1 MSKWDLSVFYP
12 NDEAWEKDFNLL
24 KTEVAKFSNFKGKLG
39 NFDDFLAYHK
49 FDEEVTKLLYKVY
62 AYAHLAS
69 DLNLKDTKKMQM
81 NQQVGLVLSELN
93 QLTSFISPEIIDLG
107 KDTVL
112 AFVEKDE
119 FLKPFKFPY
128 EKLFRG
134 QEHILDAKSE
144 QLMSNFSP
152 IKNIPTSLYQALS
165 TIDRKDETIKLS
177 DGSDVLVTQAQFRAL
192 IEDAKT
198 PEDRKAIFES
208 LYRKYVDN
216 KTAFAATYNLVL
228 QSLSANNKNRG
239 YASSLDAALFNNNIP
254 TSVFHNL
261 KDTAYENTHTLKRYI
276 EIRKKALGMDEY
288 FTYDRFLPLAKSGKK
303 YPYDEAKALFL
314 ESIKNFPKE
323 FVDNQKDAIKDGFV
337 DAQPQDGK
345 RSGAY
350 SSGMY
355 GHHPFILLNHNDTL
369 DAVFTL
375 AHEAGHSAHSIF
387 SDAAQPMAISNYT
400 IFVAEIASTFNEHA
414 LLDYLLE
421 KSSSKQEKIELL
433 SLAIDN
439 IHSTFYRQTLFA
451 TYEYEANKLVSEGK
465 PVNEK
470 ALSQIMIDLYQHYYG
485 LDITKEPGKQ
495 YVWAY
500 IPHLFYTPFYVYQYA
515 TAFSASLKI
524 YDNVK
529 SNEPKAFDN
538 YIAMLKT
545 GGSMYPVDE
554 AKIAGADLT
563 KKESFQAV
571 VKRMESLLDQLEAL
585 LNE

>member
-538 YIAMLKT
+538 YIEMLKT

>member
-49 FDEEVTKLLYKVY
+49 FDEDVTKLLYKVY

-152 IKNIPTSLYQALS
+152 IRNIPTSLYQALS

-276 EIRKKALGMDEY
+276 EIRKKL
-288 FTYDRFLPLAKSGKK
+288 
-303 YPYDEAKALFL
+303 
-314 ESIKNFPKE
+314 
-323 FVDNQKDAIKDGFV
+323 
-337 DAQPQDGK
+337 
-345 RSGAY
+345 
-350 SSGMY
+350 
-355 GHHPFILLNHNDTL
+355 
-369 DAVFTL
+369 
-375 AHEAGHSAHSIF
+375 
-387 SDAAQPMAISNYT
+387 
-400 IFVAEIASTFNEHA
+400 
-414 LLDYLLE
+414 
-421 KSSSKQEKIELL
+421 
-433 SLAIDN
+433 
-439 IHSTFYRQTLFA
+439 
-451 TYEYEANKLVSEGK
+451 
-465 PVNEK
+465 
-470 ALSQIMIDLYQHYYG
+470 
-485 LDITKEPGKQ
+485 
-495 YVWAY
+495 
-500 IPHLFYTPFYVYQYA
+500 
-515 TAFSASLKI
+515 
-524 YDNVK
+524 
-529 SNEPKAFDN
+529 
-538 YIAMLKT
+538 
-545 GGSMYPVDE
+545 
-554 AKIAGADLT
+554 
-563 KKESFQAV
+563 
-571 VKRMESLLDQLEAL
+571 
-585 LNE
+585 

>member
-12 NDEAWEKDFNLL
+12 NDEAWEKDLNLL

>member
-152 IKNIPTSLYQALS
+152 IRNIPTSLYQALS

-198 PEDRKAIFES
+198 AEDRKAIFES

-239 YASSLDAALFNNNIP
+239 YPSSLDAALFNNNIP

-337 DAQPQDGK
+337 DAEPQDGK

-421 KSSSKQEKIELL
+421 KSNSKQEKIELL

-529 SNEPKAFDN
+529 SNKPKAFDN
-538 YIAMLKT
+538 YIEMLKT

>member
-421 KSSSKQEKIELL
+421 KSNSKQEKIELL

-529 SNEPKAFDN
+529 SNKPKAFDN
-538 YIAMLKT
+538 YIEMLKT

>member
-93 QLTSFISPEIIDLG
+93 QLTSFISPEIINLG

-112 AFVEKDE
+112 AFVEKDA

-152 IKNIPTSLYQALS
+152 IRNIPTSLYQALS

-198 PEDRKAIFES
+198 AEDRKAIFES

-337 DAQPQDGK
+337 DAEPQDGK

-529 SNEPKAFDN
+529 SNKPKAFDN
-538 YIAMLKT
+538 YIEMLKT